1 MVICYRSHTQKL
13 FHDVGFCL
21 CFLGRCGNNIFWPS
35 GLVRKPRWPMPLNIR
50 TLADFPATV
59 FLDIHVPT
67 LEVFFLLD
75 LPDSITAKLFV
86 VSSPFDPVKGDAT
99 VKPTVRHLR
108 VEILPT
114 HLSHCSPGWLPYA
127 QPPARVLVLLIL
139 SSRVLTLLSRVFVIP
154 RMADASQRKL
164 LLTRLSCLRHQ
175 RRGC

>member
-1 MVICYRSHTQKL
+1 
-13 FHDVGFCL
+13 
-21 CFLGRCGNNIFWPS
+21 
-35 GLVRKPRWPMPLNIR
+35 MPLNIR

-59 FLDIHVPT
+59 FLDTHVPT

-108 VEILPT
+108 VEILST

-127 QPPARVLVLLIL
+127 QPPASLGIVNP
-139 SSRVLTLLSRVFVIP
+139 FF
-154 RMADASQRKL
+154 ASL
-164 LLTRLSCLRHQ
+164 NFAVTSLCDTPD
-175 RRGC
+175 G

>member
-1 MVICYRSHTQKL
+1 MAHATKDPNTCWFSRH
-13 FHDVGFCL
+13 GFLNLPGFPWCPGASTGSIL
-21 CFLGRCGNNIFWPS
+21 SLGSS
-35 GLVRKPRWPMPLNIR
+35 GLDYWQTACSLLPLWSSEGR
-50 TLADFPATV
+50 RYCQ
-59 FLDIHVPT
+59 
-67 LEVFFLLD
+67 
-75 LPDSITAKLFV
+75 AK
-86 VSSPFDPVKGDAT
+86 S
-99 VKPTVRHLR
+99 RHLR

-175 RRGC
+175 RRGCWCWWSLLGAGQCFLVPLSSLEDWFPRFDNWLT